1 MFLEVKNLSKSFN
14 GTKVLTD
21 ASFGIEKGEVVAIL
35 GSSGAGKTTIL
46 RCLNF
51 LETPDNGIIEIDGKV
66 IFDASKDRNLSE
78 SQVMEKRSHFG
89 LVFQS
94 FNLFPQYTVKENL
107 TLAPLLE
114 GKDKVQISAKADELL
129 KRVGLTERADFYPF
143 QLSGGQKQRVAIARA
158 LIMNPDVLC
167 FDEPTSALDP
177 ALVGEVVKVVKDL
190 KREQRAIM
198 VVTHDMNFAKR
209 AADRI
214 VFIADGRIEEVSNTK
229 DFFENPKSPKSKSF
243 IEAVELY

>member
-1 MFLEVKNLSKSFN
+1 MFLEVKNISKKFDN
-14 GTKVLTD
+14 TTVLD
-21 ASFGIEKGEVVAIL
+21 NASFGIEKGEVVALL
-35 GSSGAGKTTIL
+35 GTSGAGKTTML

-51 LETPDNGIIEIDGKV
+51 LETPDTGTVEIGGKLV
-66 IFDASKDRNLSE
+66 FNAETDKNLSE
-78 SQVMEKRSHFG
+78 SERMKKRKHFG

-94 FNLFPQYTVKENL
+94 FNLFPQYTVKRNL
-107 TLAPLLE
+107 TLAPLLNGQNE
-114 GKDKVQISAKADELL
+114 KEINAKADDLL
-129 KRVGLTERADFYPF
+129 KQVGLTDRADFYPY

-177 ALVGEVVKVVKDL
+177 ALVGEVVKVVKEL
-190 KREQRAIM
+190 KNQGRAIM
-198 VVTHDMNFAKR
+198 TVTHDMNFAKR

-214 VFIADGRIEEVSNTK
+214 VFIADGKIEEVAKTN
-229 DFFENPKSPKSKSF
+229 DFFDNPKSPKSKAF

>member
-14 GTKVLTD
+14 GTKVLED

-35 GSSGAGKTTIL
+35 GSSGAGKTTLL

-51 LETPDNGIIEIDGKV
+51 LETPDTGTIEIDGN
-66 IFDASKDRNLSE
+66 IIYDALKDINMSE
-78 SQVMEKRSHFG
+78 SETMDKRSHFG

-94 FNLFPQYTVKENL
+94 FNLFPQYTVKGNL
-107 TLAPLLE
+107 TLAPTLE
-114 GKDKVQISAKADELL
+114 GKSAEEVSKKADELL
-129 KRVGLTERADFYPF
+129 DRVGLSKRSDYYPY
-143 QLSGGQKQRVAIARA
+143 QLSGGQEQRVAIARA

-190 KREQRAIM
+190 KAEGRAIM
-198 VVTHDMNFAKR
+198 TVTHDMNFAKR

-214 VFIADGRIEEVSNTK
+214 VFIADGKIEEVALTK
-229 DFFENPKSPKSKSF
+229 DFFENPKSEKAKNF